1 MLAEQNT
8 HLKMSFFLCLIA
20 TTLLE
25 SNKTEY
31 VEYAMANYILLYL
44 QTLNIIVL
52 INLKSNISQPPYS
65 HSHTKTFLHRCQ
77 LLLMVHIL
85 MLFQGCYTNIIGYIY
100 TGIAFSGPPVTELN
114 VQGNMKT
121 K

>member
-8 HLKMSFFLCLIA
+8 HLKTRFFLYLIA

-52 INLKSNISQPPYS
+52 INLKSNILVNPPI
-65 HSHTKTFLHRCQ
+65 
-77 LLLMVHIL
+77 HIVTL
-85 MLFQGCYTNIIGYIY
+85 KHFSIGVSY
-100 TGIAFSGPPVTELN
+100 L
-114 VQGNMKT
+114 
-121 K
+121 

>member
-1 MLAEQNT
+1 
-8 HLKMSFFLCLIA
+8 
-20 TTLLE
+20 
-25 SNKTEY
+25 
-31 VEYAMANYILLYL
+31 
-44 QTLNIIVL
+44 
-52 INLKSNISQPPYS
+52 
-65 HSHTKTFLHRCQ
+65 
-77 LLLMVHIL
+77 MVHTL